1 MDFALLE
8 DFDHLYRYANLLKI
22 DEDIPAHKL
31 TRDTIEFTPGR
42 PTIAHH
48 RHPSDAVRMPRNA
61 KTADIRTTLGAMILT
76 AAEQQT
82 MNFYMNLGNTV
93 SEGAGRDL
101 YQEIGM
107 VEEEHVTHYGAL
119 LDPTLHAGWR
129 TCCSTSTRSAT
140 CTIRSTRRKWT
151 ATSRRSGKSTSSRR
165 CCTCTWPCD
174 LLKKY
179 EGTEWQEVIPDGEFP
194 ELLKFQPTKDYVR
207 EVLASQVTLTAEN
220 EEFADIDDIP
230 SDYHFFAW
238 NEHIN
243 GRTQDVPSHR
253 VINEAIK
260 KDGEDYRFEDA
271 ESAVPALRAPQG
283 RQHEAGPQ
291 ARHRERRAPQAR
303 ARSRDGLAAL
313 AARDEAARGG
323 PANARRPQDP
333 FPAAAFLF
341 LPASGVRRIR
351 AFPASIA
358 ASLAPCRP
366 LQAARILERAAQDEL
381 HLGVHAPQVVGG
393 PPLDR
398 LPDGRVDAQ
407 RVLFAFR
414 PWLVRPPDPWLGGRL
429 LLTGTACPCSARA
442 ARRIRRTGP
451 P

>member
-1 MDFALLE
+1 MNPFEQKPKKSYMDLMKNWKGIEAKPYDKLEADPYTKARIILMNGIEVEAALFGHNFHRHCEDNDLRREIALCRRMEQMQQKHVNWLSPSNETTLELTIGYEQLAVDLTAWLAMHEPDEYSKACMDFALLE

-48 RHPSDAVRMPRNA
+48 RHPSDAVRMPRTA

-119 LDPTLHAGWR
+119 LDPTL
-129 TCCSTSTRSAT
+129 
-140 CTIRSTRRKWT
+140 
-151 ATSRRSGKSTSSRR
+151 
-165 CCTCTWPCD
+165 TWLENLLLHEYQECYLYYSFYETEVDRYVKKIWEEHFEQEVLHLHMAVD

-271 ESAVPALRAPQG
+271 ESAVPALRHRKEDNTKLGRKQG
-283 RQHEAGPQ
+283 IESGVPRK
-291 ARHRERRAPQAR
+291 RER
-303 ARSRDGLAAL
+303 
-313 AARDEAARGG
+313 EAVMA
-323 PANARRPQDP
+323 
-333 FPAAAFLF
+333 
-341 LPASGVRRIR
+341 
-351 AFPASIA
+351 
-358 ASLAPCRP
+358 
-366 LQAARILERAAQDEL
+366 
-381 HLGVHAPQVVGG
+381 
-393 PPLDR
+393 
-398 LPDGRVDAQ
+398 
-407 RVLFAFR
+407 
-414 PWLVRPPDPWLGGRL
+414 
-429 LLTGTACPCSARA
+429 
-442 ARRIRRTGP
+442 
-451 P
+451 